1 MTRNELQKKLAEK
14 GVHESLYSLEGLAKQ
29 SECYSVVQEG
39 GAWKVVYKERGE
51 VTEIATGLSES
62 EAYDL
67 VYTEFQ
73 KAYGWQ
79 N

>member
-1 MTRNELQKKLAEK
+1 MTRNELQQKLKEK
-14 GVHESLYSLEGLAKQ
+14 GVHESLYSLDGLENQ
-29 SECYSVVQEG
+29 SECYSVVHEG
-39 GAWKVVYKERGE
+39 GVWKVVYKERGE
-51 VTEIATGLSES
+51 VTEIAVGLSES
-62 EAYDL
+62 EAYGF